1 MNQDTP
7 DYAHSFGAVVDAYD
21 RGRPTYPR
29 EAAAWLTADA
39 PVSVLELGAGTGKLT
54 EQLVAL
60 GHDVHATDPDAA
72 MLAKLAERLP
82 EVRTSQA
89 PAEEIPAGDRSYDV
103 VVCAQAFHWFDLDK
117 ALPEIARV
125 LKAGGRLS
133 LVWNER
139 DERVPW
145 VRRLGAIIG
154 TQDQLREP
162 AAALEGSSLFGDV
175 EQTEFRFR
183 QQIDQHSIK
192 DLVLSRSNIAT
203 LPPEKREAKIAEAVA
218 FYGEYGRG
226 MDGMQLPY
234 DVQCFRSRVVKSPAP
249 PRIDVITDAP
259 ATDAPATD
267 GSPAGPGTPDAG
279 PGTGGDSPPPGDDG
293 TLLIDF
299 R

>member
-1 MNQDTP
+1 MNQDANP
-7 DYAHSFGAVVDAYD
+7 EAKDAQEAALSFGGVVDAYD

-29 EAAAWLTADA
+29 EAAVWLTAES

-72 MLAKLAERLP
+72 MLTKLRERLP

-89 PAEEIPAGDRSYDV
+89 SAEEVPAGDRSYDV
-103 VVCAQAFHWFDLDK
+103 VVCAQAFHWFDHAK

-125 LKAGGRLS
+125 LKPGGRLS

-145 VRRLGAIIG
+145 VRKLGAIIG

-162 AAALEGSSLFGDV
+162 AAVLEGSSLFDDV
-175 EQTEFRFR
+175 EEAEFRFR
-183 QQIDQHSIK
+183 QQVDQHTIK
-192 DLVLSRSNIAT
+192 DLVLSRSNIST
-203 LPPEKREAKIAEAVA
+203 LSPDEREARLAAVSA
-218 FYGEYGRG
+218 LYADYGRG

-234 DVQCFRSRVVKSPAP
+234 AARCFRSRVLDRPASYSGTTETSSVTEETQP
-249 PRIDVITDAP
+249 MRTS
-259 ATDAPATD
+259 D
-267 GSPAGPGTPDAG
+267 GSDTDM
-279 PGTGGDSPPPGDDG
+279 
-293 TLLIDF
+293 LLIDF

>member
-1 MNQDTP
+1 MSHDTP
-7 DYAHSFGAVVDAYD
+7 DYALSFGAVVDAYD

-82 EVRTSQA
+82 DVRTSQSA
-89 PAEEIPAGDRSYDV
+89 AEEIPAGDRSYDV
-103 VVCAQAFHWFDLDK
+103 VVCAQAFHWFDLDT

-125 LKAGGRLS
+125 LKPGGRLS
-133 LVWNER
+133 LVWNQR

-145 VRRLGAIIG
+145 VRRLGTLIG
-154 TQDQLREP
+154 TQEQLREP
-162 AAALEGSSLFGDV
+162 AAALEGSQLFGEV
-175 EQTEFRFR
+175 EEAEFRFR

-192 DLVLSRSNIAT
+192 DLVLSRSNVAT
-203 LPPEKREAKIAEAVA
+203 LPPEKREAKVAEVVA

-234 DVQCFRSRVVKSPAP
+234 AARCFRTAVLDRPASYSGTTETSSVP
-249 PRIDVITDAP
+249 EETQPMQTS
-259 ATDAPATD
+259 D
-267 GSPAGPGTPDAG
+267 GSDA
-279 PGTGGDSPPPGDDG
+279 DM
-293 TLLIDF
+293 LLIDF